1 MVAMKATL
9 EKLVK
14 ENEEKEAHIRLQEEK
29 IARLTR
35 NLEKWS
41 TRSLSKSSR
50 SEEGVLP
57 K

>member
-35 NLEKWS
+35 NLEK
-41 TRSLSKSSR
+41 
-50 SEEGVLP
+50 
-57 K
+57 